1 MAELRTDLT
10 LEAAEKLAVG
20 GKNLQQLEG
29 VRVIEERHSGYAV
42 TSVTVENE
50 HGCRALGKPKGRYI
64 TVDLRPYFQRQE
76 NFFSRGVFCI
86 AKQLQQLL
94 PPLENGCVL
103 AAGLGN
109 RAMVCDAVG
118 PFALENLLVTR
129 HMVAEAPQQFAD
141 FAPVAALAT
150 GVVGQ
155 TGIETLELIA
165 GTVQRIRPAAVIVI
179 DALCACSRHRLCATV
194 QLSDAGLAPGSGVG
208 NHRSAINAETLGVPV
223 VAIGVPTVMAGAVL
237 AHELTGHD
245 AVSDRGLFVT
255 PRDVDSRVRELSRL
269 VGYGMTAALQPN
281 LTVEDIA
288 GLLG

>member
-29 VRVIEERHSGYAV
+29 VRVKEGRHSGYAV

-50 HGCRALGKPKGRYI
+50 HASRALGKPEGRYI

-76 NFFSRGVFCI
+76 DFFSRGVSCI
-86 AKQLQQLL
+86 AEQLQQLL
-94 PPLENGCVL
+94 PPADHSCVL
-103 AAGLGN
+103 AVGLGN

-118 PFALENLLVTR
+118 PFAVENLLVTR

-141 FAPVAALAT
+141 FTPVAALAT

-155 TGIETLELIA
+155 TGVETLELIA

-194 QLSDAGLAPGSGVG
+194 QLSDTGLAPGSGVG

-223 VAIGVPTVMAGAVL
+223 VAVGVPTVMAGAVL

-245 AVSDRGLFVT
+245 AQGGSDLFVT

-269 VGYGMTAALQPN
+269 LGYSITAALQPKMT
-281 LTVEDIA
+281 LGDIT